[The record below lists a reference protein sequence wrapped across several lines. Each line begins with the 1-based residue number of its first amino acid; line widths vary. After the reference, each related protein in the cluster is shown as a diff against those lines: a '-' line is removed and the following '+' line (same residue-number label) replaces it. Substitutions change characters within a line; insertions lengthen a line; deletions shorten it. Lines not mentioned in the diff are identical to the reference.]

1 MKITSDFSNFSSTK
15 KTILTIGTFDG
26 VHVGHQKII
35 EQLLSYSKATN
46 EESVIL
52 TFFPH
57 PRMVLQKDYEIKL
70 INTLEEKSI
79 LLEEMGLDHLIVH
92 PFNKEF
98 SRMSAFE
105 FVREV
110 LVNKLNISKLVIGY
124 DHHFGKNR
132 EGNFEQLQEYGE
144 MFGFELE
151 EIPAQYLNDITVSST
166 KIRNALLNGAIQKA
180 NNYLGYEFSLTGT
193 VSKGNNI
200 GSDLGYPTAN
210 ISIEESYKLIPKNGA
225 YVVKSN
231 LNDTDYFGMMNIGNR
246 PTINGKNQTIE
257 VHFFRFKGDLYNQK
271 ITVKL
276 LQFLRDEVKFESL
289 EELKLQL
296 QKDQTISQDIIYN
309 LTSIS

>member
-35 EQLLSYSKATN
+35 EQLLSNSKASN
-46 EESVIL
+46 EQSVIL

-57 PRMVLQKDYEIKL
+57 PRMVLQKDFEIKL
-70 INTLEEKSI
+70 INTLQEKSL
-79 LLEEMGLDHLIVH
+79 LLEQMGLDHLIVH

-98 SRMSAFE
+98 SRMTAFE

-110 LVNKLNISKLVIGY
+110 LVNKLNISKLIIGY

-132 EGNFEQLQEYGE
+132 EGNFEQLQEYGN

-151 EIPAQYLNDITVSST
+151 EIPAQYLNDVTVSST
-166 KIRNALLNGAIQKA
+166 KIRNALLNGQIQTA
-180 NNYLGYEFSLTGT
+180 NNYLGYEFSITGT
-193 VSKGNNI
+193 VTKGNNI
-200 GSDLGYPTAN
+200 GSKLGYPTAN
-210 ISIEESYKLIPKNGA
+210 ISVEEPYKLIPKNGV

-231 LNDTDYFGMMNIGNR
+231 IKEKEIFGMMNIGNR
-246 PTINGKNQTIE
+246 PTIDGKSQTIE
-257 VHFFRFKGDLYNQK
+257 VNFLNFKGNLYDQT

-276 LQFLRDEVKFESL
+276 IQFLREEIKFESL
-289 EELKLQL
+289 DELKLQL
-296 QKDQTISQDIIYN
+296 QKDQSISQDIIHN

>member
-1 MKITSDFSNFSSTK
+1 
-15 KTILTIGTFDG
+15 
-26 VHVGHQKII
+26 
-35 EQLLSYSKATN
+35 
-46 EESVIL
+46 
-52 TFFPH
+52 
-57 PRMVLQKDYEIKL
+57 MVLQKDYEIKL

>member
-57 PRMVLQKDYEIKL
+57 PRMVLQRDYEIKL